1 MQIQQ
6 LYTTNNQRK
15 TQKLLTFDLSI
26 LYKLRADHMTLDL
39 SILYKLSA
47 DHIKIF
53 YNDKNVKLE

>member
-26 LYKLRADHMTLDL
+26 LYKL
-39 SILYKLSA
+39 SA